1 MKKLPKPIRR
11 VALYGNPEK
20 SGAGEIIARTA
31 AIAKAAGIDILVE
44 TNTSAVAGLVGEV
57 EGTLEEVAAQA
68 DLLMVFGGD
77 GTMLGVARSLA
88 GQSTPILGV
97 NTGGLGF
104 LTAVGAGQLLDVLEQ
119 IWQGDF
125 RVEER
130 HLIAAEGTAA
140 GLPID
145 LSALND
151 FVISGGAA
159 SRLIELEVLVNGD
172 VLTQYRCD
180 GLIVSS
186 PTGSTAYSLAAGGAI
201 VSPSADVFMITPIS
215 PHTLSNRSVVVSMDS
230 EIQVRVLSRRLE
242 VFLTADG
249 QVQMPL
255 SLEDVVRIRRST
267 VSIRLVRLPQSTF
280 FMTLR
285 QKLNWRGQ
293 P

>member
-11 VALYGNPEK
+11 VALFGNPEK
-20 SGAGEIIARTA
+20 AGAGELIARTA
-31 AIAKAAGIDILVE
+31 ANATAAGIEILVE
-44 TNTSAVAGLVGEV
+44 TNTAEVAGLIGQDR
-57 EGTLEEVAAQA
+57 GTLREVAAEA

-77 GTMLGVARSLA
+77 GTMLGVARDLA
-88 GQSTPILGV
+88 DRSTPMLGV

-104 LTAVGAGQLLDVLEQ
+104 LTTVGASQLFEVLDQL
-119 IWQGDF
+119 WDGKF
-125 RVEER
+125 RLEER
-130 HLIAAEGTAA
+130 HLIEAQGTASE
-140 GLPID
+140 LPIR

-215 PHTLSNRSVVVSMDS
+215 PHTLSNRSVVVGMDS
-230 EIQVRVLSRRLE
+230 EVQVRVLSRRLE

-255 SLEDVVRIRRST
+255 SFEDLVRIRRSNH
-267 VSIRLVRLPQSTF
+267 SIALVRLPQNTF

>member
-1 MKKLPKPIRR
+1 M
-11 VALYGNPEK
+11 
-20 SGAGEIIARTA
+20 
-31 AIAKAAGIDILVE
+31 
-44 TNTSAVAGLVGEV
+44 
-57 EGTLEEVAAQA
+57 
-68 DLLMVFGGD
+68 
-77 GTMLGVARSLA
+77 
-88 GQSTPILGV
+88 
-97 NTGGLGF
+97 
-104 LTAVGAGQLLDVLEQ
+104 
-119 IWQGDF
+119 
-125 RVEER
+125 
-130 HLIAAEGTAA
+130 
-140 GLPID
+140 
-145 LSALND
+145 
-151 FVISGGAA
+151 ISGGAA

-230 EIQVRVLSRRLE
+230 EIQVRVLSRRLD